1 MSDASKRIAN
11 LSSEQLELLML
22 QLSKKRAGATQT
34 SIMPREKDSQVIP
47 LSFAQQRLWFLDQLT
62 PENPGYNVPCA
73 LHLSGLLH
81 VSMLERSLNEIVRRH
96 EVLRTT
102 FIAHEGHPRQIIAS
116 SIHLPFPIIDLT
128 GLEKDRR
135 EQVLLQLV
143 TAEARRPFDLAH
155 GPLIRG
161 TLLRSGT
168 SEHVLVLL
176 LHHIVS
182 DGWSNGVL
190 IRELSALYTAYSTGA
205 PSPLPELSIQYAD
218 FALWQRTRL
227 QGAELTKQLTYWRNQ
242 LAGMPTIQELP
253 TDHPR
258 PPTQQFRGT
267 QFFFTL
273 PTSLSAEAKKISQ
286 HKGLTLF
293 MTLLAAY
300 QTLLFRYTGQQD
312 IVVGVPIA
320 NRNHSEIEPLIG
332 FFVNT
337 LIMRT
342 RLSSD
347 LTVHELLTR
356 VREVALGAFEHQEVP
371 FERLVEELQPERTPD
386 RSPLFQV
393 AFALQNA
400 PTETLELAGLTL
412 SPMPMENG
420 TAKFDLTLF
429 IWERGDTLTGAL
441 EYSTDLFDET
451 TIQRMAGHFQSLL
464 AAMVAQPERRL
475 ANLPLLTKEELQL
488 LAQWN
493 RTQREYPEHD
503 YIHTLIEKQVELTP
517 DAIAIAFGSLCLT
530 YHSLN
535 AHANQLAHYLRQHGV
550 GPEVPVGLCVERS
563 VPMIIGVLG
572 ILKAGGAYLPLDP
585 EYPAERLHF
594 MLEDA
599 QAPVLLTQQSLLNRL
614 PEYEACAI
622 LLDTDWSCI
631 ESGPATNPI
640 NQTTPANLAYIIY
653 TSGSTGLPKGGLL
666 LHQGLCNLTE
676 AQKQIFR
683 LQGSSRVLQF
693 ASACFDAS
701 IWEIFMALRVGA
713 TLCLGRQEEL
723 LAGPPLYHYLRE
735 QAITTVTLPPSLLAQ
750 LEIDLP
756 LLQTIISAGEACSA
770 EVAARW
776 SSHHRFFNAYGPTET
791 TVCASIELCLHT
803 EQKPSIGRPIPNTQL
818 YILDTH
824 LNPTPIGVPGELY
837 IGGVSLA
844 RGYLQRP
851 HTTAERFI
859 PHPFAGN
866 SSWTFTD
873 NVGNPR
879 GDGIDDVRFSALL
892 GARRDGKP
900 DVINAVATGNYSHD
914 NLSKG
919 MSASLPEP
927 GARLYKTGDL
937 ARYRPDGSLEFL
949 GRLDQQVKLRGFR
962 IEPGE
967 IEAVLHR
974 HPLVQEATVVVR
986 EDTPGDP
993 RLVAYVVPSPAQANR
1008 ENNVEH
1014 KLVSKHIAQ
1023 WQQLF
1028 DNTFSS
1034 VPQQPAS
1041 HFVGWNSSYTHLPLP
1056 EEEMQ
1061 LWVEQ
1066 TIKRITALH
1075 PGRVLEIGCG
1085 AGLLLLRLAP
1095 FCSFYHGTDFSQ
1107 PALKSLQERLPEQLV
1122 SQVML
1127 SQRDADDFTG
1137 LEQEAFDTVILNSVV
1152 QYFPSIDY
1160 LFHVLTGVI
1169 RLVKPGGHIFVG
1181 DVRSLPLLEVFHTSI
1196 ELYQAADETP
1206 LRQLQASIQ
1215 KRLAQESEL
1224 VIDPAFFV
1232 ELKQHFPQINH
1243 VAIYLKRGGDNE
1255 LTRFRYDAILSIGLA
1270 EPSASAVSWL
1280 EWQQQGLSLE
1290 TLRQLLI
1297 ETQPE
1302 ILAIADVPNARIQKE
1317 NQALKLLANK
1327 HDQLETVRDLR
1338 KELEAI
1344 AIAPAIDPEEVWR
1357 LGETLSYAVDLCWSD
1372 SQKEGR
1378 YEIVLRRHGSEET
1391 ILTAPHHRGDT
1402 NHRPW
1407 HMYANSPLHAG
1418 LASQLPTLL
1427 RDALKEWLPDYMIP
1441 SHFMVLDALPL
1452 TSNGKVDRQAL
1463 PTPDKQ
1469 YQEATIAYAPP
1480 RTAMERTIASIW
1492 QEVLHI
1498 EKLSIHDTFFDLGGH
1513 SLLLVQV
1520 HSKLQ
1525 EALHTTIPMMT
1536 LFNYPTIVTLAR
1548 HLSQGQSEQTSLQTH
1563 YDRAEQRR
1571 LSVGRQRR
1579 FRQQHERAS
1588 NNADGRE

>member
-11 LSSEQLELLML
+11 LSPEQLELLML

-34 SIMPREKDSQVIP
+34 SIMPREKASQVIP

-62 PENPGYNVPCA
+62 PANPGYNVPCA

-102 FIAHEGHPRQIIAS
+102 FIAHEGHPRQVIVS
-116 SIHLPFPIIDLT
+116 SIHLPLPVIDLT
-128 GLEKDRR
+128 ELEKDRR

-155 GPLIRG
+155 GPLIRS

-168 SEHVLVLL
+168 GEHVLALL

-190 IRELSALYTAYSTGA
+190 IRELSALYSAYSTGA

-227 QGAELTKQLTYWRNQ
+227 QGAELAKQLMYWHNQ
-242 LAGMPTIQELP
+242 LAGMPTMLELP

-258 PPTQQFRGT
+258 PPMQQFRGT

-273 PTSLSAEAKKISQ
+273 PTSLSAEVKKVSQ
-286 HKGLTLF
+286 QKGLTLF

-320 NRNHSEIEPLIG
+320 NRNRSEIEPLIG

-342 RLSSD
+342 QLSGD
-347 LTVHELLTR
+347 ITVHELLTR

-400 PTETLELAGLTL
+400 PTETLELAGLKL
-412 SPMPMENG
+412 SPMAMENG

-429 IWERGDTLTGAL
+429 LWERGDTLTGAL

-451 TIQRMAGHFQSLL
+451 TIRRMAGHFQSLL

-475 ANLPLLTKEELQL
+475 ADLPLLTEEELQI

-493 RTQREYPEHD
+493 RMQREYPEHD
-503 YIHTLIEKQVELTP
+503 CIHTLIEKQVELTP
-517 DAIAIAFGSLCLT
+517 DAIAVAFGPLCLT

-563 VPMIIGVLG
+563 VPMIIGLLG

-594 MLEDA
+594 MLADA
-599 QAPVLLTQQSLLNRL
+599 RAPVLLTRQSLLNRL
-614 PEYEACAI
+614 PEHEARVI
-622 LLDTDWSCI
+622 LLDTDWSRI

-640 NQTTPANLAYIIY
+640 NQTTSANLAYIIY

-676 AQKQIFR
+676 AQKQIFQ
-683 LQGSSRVLQF
+683 LQESSRMLQF
-693 ASACFDAS
+693 ASASFDAS

-713 TLCLGRQEEL
+713 VLCLGRQEEL
-723 LAGPPLYHYLRE
+723 LAGPPLYHYLCE

-750 LEIDLP
+750 LETDLP
-756 LLQTIISAGEACSA
+756 LLQTIVSAGEACSA

-791 TVCASIELCLHT
+791 TVCASIELYQHT
-803 EQKPSIGRPIPNTQL
+803 GQKPSIGRPIPNTQL

-844 RGYLQRP
+844 RGYLHRP

-866 SSWTFTD
+866 SHDES
-873 NVGNPR
+873 G
-879 GDGIDDVRFSALL
+879 
-892 GARRDGKP
+892 
-900 DVINAVATGNYSHD
+900 SHD
-914 NLSKG
+914 ESRSY
-919 MSASLPEP
+919 SASLPEP

-974 HPLVQEATVVVR
+974 HPLVQEAAVVVR

-993 RLVAYVVPSPAQANR
+993 RLVAYVVPSSERANL
-1008 ENNVEH
+1008 EDNIGN
-1014 KLVSKHIAQ
+1014 KLVSRHITQ

-1034 VPQQPAS
+1034 APQQPAS
-1041 HFVGWNSSYTHLPLP
+1041 HFVGWNSSYTHSPLP

-1066 TIKRITALH
+1066 TIERIKALH
-1075 PGRVLEIGCG
+1075 PNRILEIGCG

-1095 FCSFYHGTDFSQ
+1095 SCSFYHGTDFSQ
-1107 PALKSLQERLPEQLV
+1107 QALKSLQERLPEQLV
-1122 SQVML
+1122 SQVLL
-1127 SQRDADDFTG
+1127 SQRNADDFTG

-1169 RLVKPGGHIFVG
+1169 GLVKPGGHIFVG
-1181 DVRSLPLLEVFHTSI
+1181 DVRSLPLLEAFHTSV
-1196 ELYQAADETP
+1196 ELYRAADETP

-1224 VIDPAFFV
+1224 VIDPAFLV

-1243 VAIYLKRGGDNE
+1243 AAIYLKRGGDNE
-1255 LTRFRYDAILSIGLA
+1255 LTRFRYDVILSIGPA

-1327 HDQLETVRDLR
+1327 QDQLETVRDLR
-1338 KELEAI
+1338 RELEAI
-1344 AIAPAIDPEEVWR
+1344 AIEPAIDPEEVWR
-1357 LGETLSYAVDLCWSD
+1357 LGDTLPYAVDLCWSD
-1372 SQKEGR
+1372 SQKDGR
-1378 YEIVLRRHGSEET
+1378 YEIVLRRHGAEERP
-1391 ILTAPHHRGDT
+1391 LTTPHPQGDA

-1407 HMYANSPLHAG
+1407 YMYANSPLRAG
-1418 LASQLPTLL
+1418 FASQLPTLL

-1441 SHFMVLDALPL
+1441 SHFMMLDALPL
-1452 TSNGKVDRQAL
+1452 TPNGKVDRQAL
-1463 PTPDKQ
+1463 PTPGKQ

-1525 EALHTTIPMMT
+1525 EALHTTVPMIT

-1548 HLSQGQSEQTSLQTH
+1548 HLSQGQSEQASLQSH

-1571 LSVGRQRR
+1571 ISVGRQRR
-1579 FRQQHERAS
+1579 FRQQHEHS
-1588 NNADGRE
+1588 SKNKDGRE